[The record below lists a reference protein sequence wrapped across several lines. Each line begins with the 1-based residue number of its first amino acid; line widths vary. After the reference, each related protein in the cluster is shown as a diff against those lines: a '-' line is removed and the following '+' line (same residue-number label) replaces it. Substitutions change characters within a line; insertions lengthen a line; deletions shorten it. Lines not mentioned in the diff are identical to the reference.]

1 MVHTGVRSL
10 FTWNIVISFL
20 PTGIIAYAD
29 HEINMLRLCKSVIF
43 PPFVTKLSQNHI
55 FKASH
60 TSRNALKSTLFRLH
74 SINTLLSFLLRN
86 DVLWLVSSYTK
97 NPLFSRISSVSTQNN
112 ISSDRVYYLLSTL
125 SWKLIIF
132 LAYLFIFIHISI
144 CSIQ

>member
-1 MVHTGVRSL
+1 MVKTKTSRIDKKAKETPGTLICTGYFYMFHSVLSCVILTALSNRDPA
-10 FTWNIVISFL
+10 TGGGEHMEIVISFL

-60 TSRNALKSTLFRLH
+60 TSRNALKSTLSRLH

-86 DVLWLVSSYTK
+86 NVL
-97 NPLFSRISSVSTQNN
+97 
-112 ISSDRVYYLLSTL
+112 
-125 SWKLIIF
+125 
-132 LAYLFIFIHISI
+132 
-144 CSIQ
+144 

>member
-1 MVHTGVRSL
+1 MVHTGGSFFVHMEHRH
-10 FTWNIVISFL
+10 IFL

-60 TSRNALKSTLFRLH
+60 TSRNALKSTLSRLH